1 MSPNHSKRRRKKE
14 KKSGRLTPG
23 DEDENLGESV
33 EINTKYCLFCNL
45 LAMESILRSS
55 IWVPILRRLKM
66 WHHLLSVSLHGDHS
80 LSSEGSTGL
89 D

>member
-55 IWVPILRRLKM
+55 I
-66 WHHLLSVSLHGDHS
+66 
-80 LSSEGSTGL
+80 
-89 D
+89 